1 MARSPVFI
9 LLLVL
14 TTPAFA
20 KRYPPPCGDLWGA
33 LTSTL
38 GNQRNYTILASD
50 TDHMR
55 ASFVVV
61 GSLFPATHAAHV
73 KPRPNGCVLEI
84 NMNFTGND
92 DEYALR
98 GRVDRTLAKQRKAK
112 PSLPPTST
120 VASK

>member
-20 KRYPPPCGDLWGA
+20 KHYPPPCGDLWGA
-33 LTSTL
+33 LTATL
-38 GNQRNYTILASD
+38 GNQRNYKILASD
-50 TDHMR
+50 SDHMK
-55 ASFVVV
+55 AVFVVA
-61 GSLFPATHAAHV
+61 GSLFPATHAAFV
-73 KPRPNGCVLEI
+73 KSRPNGCVLEI

-98 GRVDRTLAKQRKAK
+98 GRVDRMLAKQRKAK
-112 PSLPPTST
+112 PSLAPTST

>member
-14 TTPAFA
+14 ATPAFA
-20 KRYPPPCGDLWGA
+20 KHYPPPCGDLWGA

-38 GNQRNYTILASD
+38 GNQRNYKILASD
-50 TDHMR
+50 SDRMK
-55 ASFVVV
+55 AVFVVV
-61 GSLFPATHAAHV
+61 GSLFPATHAAFV

-98 GRVDRTLAKQRKAK
+98 GRVDRVLAQQRKAK